1 MLFPLAGF
9 LVARVSRDQKSD
21 RRELAEKNV
30 ELARYATTVEQLTIS
45 HERNRMARDLHD
57 TLAHTL
63 SAVSVQLE
71 ALNAQFDSDT
81 TGARETLRRTRELT
95 RNGLQEVRRALN
107 ALRASPLEDLGLAQA
122 IRRQAESTAERS
134 WMNLALDITDD
145 LDGLRPE
152 VEGGLYRI
160 TGEALYNAARHANAQ
175 HMTVSL
181 LRDEHELQLTVS
193 DDGIGFDPEAR
204 SGDGQ
209 YGIKGMNE
217 LAKLFSGRLITDSE
231 PGVGTTVRLIVE
243 E

>member
-1 MLFPLAGF
+1 
-9 LVARVSRDQKSD
+9 
-21 RRELAEKNV
+21 
-30 ELARYATTVEQLTIS
+30 
-45 HERNRMARDLHD
+45 
-57 TLAHTL
+57 
-63 SAVSVQLE
+63 
-71 ALNAQFDSDT
+71 
-81 TGARETLRRTRELT
+81 
-95 RNGLQEVRRALN
+95 
-107 ALRASPLEDLGLAQA
+107 
-122 IRRQAESTAERS
+122 
-134 WMNLALDITDD
+134 MNIALDITDD

-152 VEGGLYRI
+152 VEGSLYRI

-217 LAKLFSGRLITDSE
+217 LAKLCNGQLIIDSE
-231 PGVGTTVRLIVE
+231 PGVGTTVCLIVE